1 MNRLIQNGIRMC
13 LVWSCALV
21 LSGCH
26 HYQLGMPNKLPFKT
40 VYVAPVKN
48 SSFAPQAQAVLA
60 QQVVDALMREGVKVT
75 DAHSADVTLSIE
87 LVEYTR
93 TASATQP
100 EDTLLAQ
107 SFAAETKANATLI
120 DNRSGQ
126 VYFADRLHASSQQVF
141 VDEGFQS
148 SEYQAMPV
156 ILRRL
161 AVNIVSTIVSTW

>member
-26 HYQLGMPNKLPFKT
+26 HYQLGMPSELPFKT
-40 VYVAPVKN
+40 VYVAPVEN

-60 QQVVDALMREGVKVT
+60 QQVIDALMREGVKVT
-75 DAHSADVTLSIE
+75 DAHRADATLSIE
-87 LVEYTR
+87 LVDYTR
-93 TASATQP
+93 TVSATQP

-107 SFAAETKANATLI
+107 SFAAEIKATAALV
-120 DNRSGQ
+120 DNRSGL
-126 VYFADRLHASSQQVF
+126 VYFSDRLHASSQQVF

-148 SEYQAMPV
+148 SEYQAMPAV
-156 ILRRL
+156 LRQL
-161 AVNIVSTIVSTW
+161 AANIVSTVVSTW